1 MTASR
6 ASRLVLGSGGAS
18 SSDLVGDTLRWILP
32 AAGVVLSLWVIAVP
46 PPLPRIAGVLATLAV
61 AAALGYRL
69 RPGHAGHRLLPA
81 VWIVASA
88 VVVWWAGTPPG
99 LPLLFVL
106 WSGAAAIGLTGRA
119 GALAHMLLAAV
130 ALGAALALAPGPTR
144 DELRVQI
151 WAITMAGL
159 VSVGLLAARARDDAA
174 RRRRAFGRAFEDA
187 SIGMAVADLDM
198 RVIEPNPAFCALL
211 GRTAEEI
218 IGRRVRQFTHPD
230 DRDVNVSLHNELAS
244 GRSSSYRLVKR
255 YLRPDGGVVW
265 AQITVSLV
273 RDRRRRPRYVYAQIE
288 DITER
293 RRAEAERERNSRA
306 LARRARLGEAA
317 AELGRVALVVPGVTE
332 LADHMAHTVAECL
345 GVDVCCVCQLDGD
358 TLLTLG
364 GVGLPDGRAAGRR
377 FPLRERSFPALAL
390 ATDGVLQVA
399 DVQAD
404 PRVDLSDIMRGRGVR
419 GGLAVAVRDRG
430 GDAGLIFAHDLGE
443 REFDA
448 DEVAFVRVAG
458 NVLGSAIER
467 AKREADALHRAHH
480 DPLTG
485 LPNRDLF
492 ADRLGQALAR
502 ARRGEAPPAVLLAD
516 LDQFKVVNDSLGHP
530 AGDELLREIAPRLAA
545 AVRANDTVARFGGDE
560 FVILGDGVGDELA
573 GDGARRAARR
583 RLRRAVPRAGA
594 EMYVTASIGVALAG
608 PMSELDA
615 LLADADAALYRA
627 KARGT
632 GASSSSTTTIGRARP
647 PARTRA
653 RACAGRSRAASSHL
667 HYQPLIDLSRAP
679 RRRRGARALDHP
691 AARPVSPPGT
701 SSRWPRSR
709 G

>member
-1 MTASR
+1 MIADDAPAAEADDGRDEVRRGHAPGAGASCGGAGVGAAGTGTGTGRGASSGSLTIVFDGPVNVIVGPGAHRNAGRPLKRGCVRADSLLRYCMTASR
-6 ASRLVLGSGGAS
+6 ASRLVLGSGGVS

-69 RPGHAGHRLLPA
+69 RPGHAGHSLLPA
-81 VWIVASA
+81 IWIVASA

-130 ALGAALALAPGPTR
+130 ALGAALALAPGPTPA
-144 DELRVQI
+144 EGRVQI

-159 VSVGLLAARARDDAA
+159 VSVGLLLRGLATTLRDVDE
-174 RRRRAFGRAFEDA
+174 RFGRAFEDA

-211 GRTAEEI
+211 GRTPEEI

-230 DRDVNVSLHNELAS
+230 DRDLNVSLHNELAS

-317 AELGRVALVVPGVTE
+317 AELGRVALVVPGMTE

-404 PRVDLSDIMRGRGVR
+404 PRVDLSDTMRGRGVR

-430 GDAGLIFAHDLGE
+430 GDAGMIFAHDLGA

-502 ARRGEAPPAVLLAD
+502 ARRGEAPPAVLLRT
-516 LDQFKVVNDSLGHP
+516 S
-530 AGDELLREIAPRLAA
+530 
-545 AVRANDTVARFGGDE
+545 T
-560 FVILGDGVGDELA
+560 
-573 GDGARRAARR
+573 
-583 RLRRAVPRAGA
+583 
-594 EMYVTASIGVALAG
+594 S
-608 PMSELDA
+608 
-615 LLADADAALYRA
+615 
-627 KARGT
+627 
-632 GASSSSTTTIGRARP
+632 SSSSTTRWG
-647 PARTRA
+647 TR
-653 RACAGRSRAASSHL
+653 
-667 HYQPLIDLSRAP
+667 
-679 RRRRGARALDHP
+679 
-691 AARPVSPPGT
+691 PGT
-701 SSRWPRSR
+701 SCCARSPRASPPPCGRTTRWRASAATSS
-709 G
+709 